1 MAAILLLS
9 SAASMQSD
17 KKNSNLKLKLNEVA
31 SYISVRDT
39 INLEVSEASVAWHM
53 DHIYLMVN
61 QLHKAL
67 KCSDESNYKAES
79 NKTRDY
85 VFTSNTLPR
94 GKVTAPQSVRPAENI
109 TINMLQ
115 MHYDEALAT
124 VEKLPM
130 LAEKK
135 HFNHPILGTMNRDET
150 IKFLTIHTEHHL
162 KIIRDILKNKE
173 NKKIT
178 AGKSEVVENDKTQRL
193 DSVYS
198 AHFERNEF
206 NGNVLV
212 AEKGEIIFQK
222 SYGIANEETNEKLNV
237 QTSFELASVSKQF
250 TAMGI
255 VQLQKDG
262 KLSYSDLISKYIPE
276 LKYYENVTIKNL
288 LIHTGGLTD
297 YMGIMEENWDK
308 SKIATNED
316 VIKIFAKLKPKKEF
330 EPNQKYSYS
339 NTGYLIL
346 GTIIE
351 RVSGKSFE
359 DYLKEKIFEPL
370 EMDNSF
376 VYRRRYNP
384 KKINNYALGYIYSDS
399 LKRNIVPDESPEDSK
414 VIYLDGIVGDGM
426 VNSNLID
433 LYKWDRALYGNEL
446 VNNEDKKLIFS
457 SYPTE
462 NKEETG
468 YGFGWFVRN
477 DSLYGKRVLHTGRW
491 AGYLTIIERH
501 IDTDKTII
509 QLINIEN
516 KITTSPAKFARKILY
531 NQPIEKTFTLPEE
544 VLKKYVGT
552 YIWDGRES
560 EITFE
565 FGRLWDS
572 GQFELKPISETE
584 FIVIGYRPEVTFKF
598 NIDNEE
604 VVNGYRVQQKETG
617 LDRTYVRK
625 K

>member
-1 MAAILLLS
+1 MKKIIILLTALS
-9 SAASMQSD
+9 
-17 KKNSNLKLKLNEVA
+17 LIVA
-31 SYISVRDT
+31 
-39 INLEVSEASVAWHM
+39 
-53 DHIYLMVN
+53 
-61 QLHKAL
+61 
-67 KCSDESNYKAES
+67 C
-79 NKTRDY
+79 
-85 VFTSNTLPR
+85 
-94 GKVTAPQSVRPAENI
+94 
-109 TINMLQ
+109 
-115 MHYDEALAT
+115 
-124 VEKLPM
+124 
-130 LAEKK
+130 
-135 HFNHPILGTMNRDET
+135 
-150 IKFLTIHTEHHL
+150 
-162 KIIRDILKNKE
+162 KNKE
-173 NKKIT
+173 NTNTTTDKF
-178 AGKSEVVENDKTQRL
+178 EVVENDKTQRL

-206 NGNVLV
+206 NGNILV

-222 SYGIANEETNEKLNV
+222 SFGIANEETNEKLNV

-255 VQLQKDG
+255 VQLQKEG
-262 KLSYSDLISKYIPE
+262 KLSYDDLISKYVPE
-276 LKYYENVTIKNL
+276 LNHYQGITIKNL
-288 LIHTGGLTD
+288 LIHTGGLPD
-297 YMGIMEENWDK
+297 YMSIMEENWDT

-316 VIKIFAKLKPKKEF
+316 VIEIFEKLKPEKEF
-330 EPNQKYSYS
+330 NPNQKYSYS
-339 NTGYLIL
+339 NTGYLLL

-351 RVSGKSFE
+351 RVSGKSFG
-359 DYLKEKIFEPL
+359 DYLKEKIFESL
-370 EMDNSF
+370 EMENTF

-384 KKINNYALGYIYSDS
+384 KKVDNYASAYIYSDS
-399 LKRNIVPDESPEDSK
+399 LKRNVLPDESPEENK

-446 VNNEDKKLIFS
+446 VNDEDKKLIFS

-501 IDTDKTII
+501 IDTDKIII

-516 KITTSPAKFARKILY
+516 KITTSPAKYVRKILY
-531 NQPIEKTFTLPEE
+531 DQPIEKPFTLPEE
-544 VLKKYVGT
+544 VLKNYVGT

-565 FGRLWDS
+565 FGRLWNI

-584 FIVIGYRPEVTFKF
+584 FIVIGYRPEVTFEF

-604 VVNGYRVQQKETG
+604 VVNDYRVQQKETG

>member
-1 MAAILLLS
+1 MKKVIILLIALS
-9 SAASMQSD
+9 
-17 KKNSNLKLKLNEVA
+17 
-31 SYISVRDT
+31 
-39 INLEVSEASVAWHM
+39 
-53 DHIYLMVN
+53 LMV
-61 QLHKAL
+61 A
-67 KCSDESNYKAES
+67 C
-79 NKTRDY
+79 
-85 VFTSNTLPR
+85 
-94 GKVTAPQSVRPAENI
+94 
-109 TINMLQ
+109 
-115 MHYDEALAT
+115 
-124 VEKLPM
+124 
-130 LAEKK
+130 
-135 HFNHPILGTMNRDET
+135 
-150 IKFLTIHTEHHL
+150 
-162 KIIRDILKNKE
+162 KNKE
-173 NKKIT
+173 NTTTTTDKF
-178 AGKSEVVENDKTQRL
+178 EVVENDKTQRL
-193 DSVYS
+193 DSIYL

-212 AEKGEIIFQK
+212 AEGGKIIFQK

-255 VQLQKDG
+255 VQLQKEG
-262 KLSYSDLISKYIPE
+262 KLSYSDLVSKYIPE

-288 LIHTGGLTD
+288 LIHTGGLPD
-297 YMGIMEENWDK
+297 YMGMMEEHWDT

-316 VIKIFAKLKPKKEF
+316 VIKIMEKLKPEKEF

-351 RVSGKSFE
+351 RVSGKSFG

-370 EMDNSF
+370 EMGNSF

-426 VNSNLID
+426 VNSNVVD
-433 LYKWDRALYGNEL
+433 LYKWDRALYRNKL
-446 VNNEDKKLIFS
+446 VNEEDKKLIFA
-457 SYPTE
+457 SYPT
-462 NKEETG
+462 NSGLETG

-477 DSLYGKRVLHTGRW
+477 DSLYGKRILHTGRW

-501 IDTDKTII
+501 TDTDKTII
-509 QLINIEN
+509 QLINVEN

-531 NQPIEKTFTLPEE
+531 NQPIEKPFALPEE
-544 VLKKYVGT
+544 VLKNYVGI
-552 YIWDGRES
+552 YVRDKEEK

-565 FGRLWDS
+565 FGRLWANN
-572 GQFELKPISETE
+572 GQNELKPISETK
-584 FIVIGYRPEVTFKF
+584 FVVIGYRPQVTFEFATNDEGLAKS
-598 NIDNEE
+598 
-604 VVNGYRVQQKETG
+604 YRVQQQENDI
-617 LDRTYVRK
+617 DRTYIMK